1 MKKLLI
7 FCSVFALVAL
17 SGVVIAVDNAVAA
30 TAELGESCESDD
42 CAAGLI
48 CNSLKIC
55 EPPAAESD
63 SDFLWG
69 GYKDDIQN
77 TTGLGAED
85 PRQIAASVINVILGF
100 LGIIA
105 VVLILAGGFR
115 WMTAQGNDDAIAGAK
130 NLMVAG
136 VVGLVIILAAFGIA
150 KFVIEALVGAT
161 T

>member
-1 MKKLLI
+1 MNIFSKKSILTLI
-7 FCSVFALVAL
+7 AIFAFSFSLVGIANAQDTGVSVDSLFGGDDVKNEAGDTGAA
-17 SGVVIAVDNAVAA
+17 AVQA
-30 TAELGESCESDD
+30 
-42 CAAGLI
+42 
-48 CNSLKIC
+48 
-55 EPPAAESD
+55 
-63 SDFLWG
+63 
-69 GYKDDIQN
+69 